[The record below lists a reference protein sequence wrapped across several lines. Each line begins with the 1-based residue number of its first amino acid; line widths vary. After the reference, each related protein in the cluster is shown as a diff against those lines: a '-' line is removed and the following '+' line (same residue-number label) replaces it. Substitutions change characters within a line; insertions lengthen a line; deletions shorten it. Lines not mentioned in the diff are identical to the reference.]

1 MPICPSCGAASAAP
15 AATCANCGRPLS
27 APAIG
32 DVIEGAAS
40 AGTGPSPWGAGRVHH
55 TRETPLLSRG
65 WLTAGRVLIAP
76 TALLVLAAVIGAAG
90 QDGSEPSAAALGWS
104 TEGFQ
109 TWLTLALTAFG
120 APLTSRV
127 DYAGGTEFADG
138 GDAASTSTT
147 HLVMYLVTFGWLLL
161 LWAGLRLAGR
171 ARRRA
176 GAAEPTARAAALQAL
191 RTGALSGAVALLL
204 GWLAGHET
212 DLGSGLGP
220 DDDLSMTMQSGT
232 ALLPL
237 TVTAALAAA
246 ALVLAVDGAA
256 ALRAEAARRG
266 WLGSLLLAWQ
276 HASRVIGGLLV
287 LLTAVALVVRL
298 SSDEVFPEEG
308 SGPLGMVTNDGLQ
321 LYGIGSGASA
331 LGTGTFGLYPSAFSL
346 FDLDGRSSGW
356 WFAALPVLAA
366 ALALGWSAHRGRLFH
381 RDRAVLAG
389 LYAVL
394 TAALLLGTSMW
405 YDSSRAAPSGKEMTN
420 TIDLTGWSVVSVLLS
435 ALCWGAFGALVVPAV
450 LDALRRTRVPLA
462 PPRPAVPPVPAVPP
476 QPGALPLVR
485 PVLPGQAGADL
496 LEKAPYGSVELVVD
510 EQPPAP
516 AVVLGEDEDPHA
528 AFRRPAAD

>member
-1 MPICPSCGAASAAP
+1 MPICPSCGAASADP
-15 AATCANCGRPLS
+15 AATCANCGRPFS

-32 DVIEGAAS
+32 DVIEGTAS
-40 AGTGPSPWGAGRVHH
+40 AGAGPSPWGAGQVHH

-76 TALLVLAAVIGAAG
+76 TALLVLAAVIGAAS
-90 QDGSEPSAAALGWS
+90 QDGSDSSTTTVGWS

-109 TWLTLALTAFG
+109 TWLTLALSAFG

-127 DYAGGTEFADG
+127 NSTVGSTFADS
-138 GDAASTSTT
+138 GDSVSTSTT

-161 LWAGLRLAGR
+161 LWAGLHLAGR

-176 GAAEPTARAAALQAL
+176 GAVEPTAPAAALQAL

-204 GWLAGHET
+204 GWLARHET
-212 DLGSGLGP
+212 GLGG
-220 DDDLSMTMQSGT
+220 DEDLSMTMQVGT

-237 TVTAALAAA
+237 TVSAALAAA

-298 SSDEVFPEEG
+298 SSEEVFGETG
-308 SGPLGMVTNDGLQ
+308 SGPLGMVTNDGLH
-321 LYGIGSGASA
+321 LYGIGSGATA
-331 LGTGTFGLYPSAFSL
+331 LGLGTFGLHPSSFSL

-356 WFAALPVLAA
+356 WFTVLPVLAA
-366 ALALGWSAHRGRLFH
+366 ALALGWSAHRGRLPH

-405 YDSSRAAPSGKEMTN
+405 YVSSRTSPSGKSMTN
-420 TIDLTGWSVVSVLLS
+420 TMDLSGWSVVSVLLS

-450 LDALRRTRVPLA
+450 LDALRRTPVPLA
-462 PPRPAVPPVPAVPP
+462 PPRPDLPPLPTVPP

-485 PVLPGQAGADL
+485 PVLPGRAGADL

-510 EQPPAP
+510 EPPAP
-516 AVVLGEDEDPHA
+516 AVALGEDEDPHA

>member
-1 MPICPSCGAASAAP
+1 MPICPSCGAASADP
-15 AATCANCGRPLS
+15 AVTCANCGRPLA

-32 DVIEGAAS
+32 DVIEGAGS

-76 TALLVLAAVIGAAG
+76 TALLVLAAVIGAAS
-90 QDGSEPSAAALGWS
+90 QDGGDASAAGLGWS
-104 TEGFQ
+104 AKGFQ

-127 DYAGGTEFADG
+127 QYTGKSSFADG
-138 GDAASTSTT
+138 TDAVSTSST
-147 HLVMYLVTFGWLLL
+147 HLVMYLVAFGWLLL
-161 LWAGLRLAGR
+161 LWAGLHLAGR

-176 GAAEPTARAAALQAL
+176 GAAEPTAPAAALQAL

-204 GWLAGHET
+204 GWLAGH
-212 DLGSGLGP
+212 DAGLGS
-220 DDDLSMTMQSGT
+220 DDDLSMTMETGT
-232 ALLPL
+232 SLLPL
-237 TVTAALAAA
+237 TVSAALAAA

-276 HASRVIGGLLV
+276 HASRVVGGLLV

-298 SSDEVFPEEG
+298 SSDGVFSENG
-308 SGPLGMVTNDGLQ
+308 SGPLGMVTNDGLR
-321 LYGIGSGASA
+321 LYGVGSGATA
-331 LGTGTFGLYPSAFSL
+331 LGLGSFGLHPTAFSL
-346 FDLDGRSSGW
+346 FDLNGHGSGW
-356 WFAALPVLAA
+356 WFAVLPVLAA

-405 YDSSRAAPSGKEMTN
+405 YDSSRTSPSGEHLGTTM
-420 TIDLTGWSVVSVLLS
+420 DLVGWSLVSVLLS
-435 ALCWGAFGALVVPAV
+435 ALCWGVFGALVVPAV

-462 PPRPAVPPVPAVPP
+462 PPRPQAPPMPAVPP
-476 QPGALPLVR
+476 QPGALPLLQ
-485 PVLPGQAGADL
+485 PVLPGQGGADL
-496 LEKAPYGSVELVVD
+496 LEKVSYGSVELVVD
-510 EQPPAP
+510 EPPAR
-516 AVVLGEDEDPHA
+516 AAARDGDEDPHA
-528 AFRRPAAD
+528 AFRRPVAD

>member
-1 MPICPSCGAASAAP
+1 MPICPSCGAASADP
-15 AATCANCGRPLS
+15 AVTCANCGRPLA

-32 DVIEGAAS
+32 DVIEGAGS

-76 TALLVLAAVIGAAG
+76 TALLLLAAVIGAAS
-90 QDGSEPSAAALGWS
+90 QDGSDAAGASLGWS
-104 TEGFQ
+104 AKGFQ

-127 DYAGGTEFADG
+127 HYTGKSSFADG
-138 GDAASTSTT
+138 TDAVSTSST
-147 HLVMYLVTFGWLLL
+147 HLVMYLVALGWLLL
-161 LWAGLRLAGR
+161 LWAGLHLAGR

-176 GAAEPTARAAALQAL
+176 GAVEPTASAAALQAL

-204 GWLAGHET
+204 GWLAGH
-212 DLGSGLGP
+212 DAGLGGSLGS
-220 DDDLSMTMQSGT
+220 DDDLSMSMENGI

-237 TVTAALAAA
+237 TVSAALAAA

-298 SSDEVFPEEG
+298 SSDTVFPEHG

-321 LYGIGSGASA
+321 LYGVGSGATA
-331 LGTGTFGLYPSAFSL
+331 LGLGTFGLHPLSFSL
-346 FDLDGRSSGW
+346 FDLGGRGWGW
-356 WFAALPVLAA
+356 WLTVLPVLAA

-394 TAALLLGTSMW
+394 TAALLLGTSRW
-405 YDSSRAAPSGKEMTN
+405 YDSSRTSPSGKHLSTTM
-420 TIDLTGWSVVSVLLS
+420 DLAGWSLVSVLVS
-435 ALCWGAFGALVVPAV
+435 ALCWGVFGALVVPAV

-462 PPRPAVPPVPAVPP
+462 PPRPEVPPVPAVPP
-476 QPGALPLVR
+476 QPGALPLVQ
-485 PVLPGQAGADL
+485 PVLPGQGGADL
-496 LEKAPYGSVELVVD
+496 LERTPYGSVELVVD
-510 EQPPAP
+510 EPPAP
-516 AVVLGEDEDPHA
+516 AVALGKDDEDPHA